1 MDVGS
6 NHGLYSLFA
15 AKLGADVITLEPQER
30 LCRVINKAALLN
42 GKEVAIIPLILSLLP
57 LVYPLALLV
66 PSVRLPFLSEYR
78 DAYYLNLLFLVRGC
92 ARNAQVAQRITL
104 YHAAALDHREV
115 ITMSAAEVAE
125 GAVATVVRAGK

>member
-57 LVYPLALLV
+57 LVYPLSLLV

-78 DAYYLNLLFLVRGC
+78 DDYYLNLLFVVRGC
-92 ARNAQVAQRITL
+92 ARCQCRSRNGL
-104 YHAAALDHREV
+104 HS
-115 ITMSAAEVAE
+115 TMPRHLTTAKSSL
-125 GAVATVVRAGK
+125 